1 MTISN
6 IQKKKFLDNIYR
18 LMYSTGNSMSDTVV
32 RQPDD
37 RDVKK
42 EFDNYFSIN
51 RIGLPL
57 SNDINVLRNT
67 PVTNPDLMN
76 LFMSRSLL
84 NMEVLY
90 DSVHENNE
98 EMMKVIT
105 VLNKRLEHLRSKRV
119 SLEKKIDDLLFA
131 NSNTDGYFYSFS
143 ETFSNLQNVDLNL
156 TTCFVDTENRKA
168 TLPNLKSSAFDFN
181 APGKI
186 NLSNVKYNVI
196 FNGATMVDNQPLPNS
211 NNIFDG
217 LNDTTS
223 VVSYTSSTLGPC
235 AMVLTIPLSTPFVV
249 SKIDGRLNTS
259 SSIITTVEIYDNNQP
274 QNVQYKRKQSN
285 SDYEK
290 FSFDFNPQTSGV
302 IRITL
307 IKYEPDVTY
316 PTRTTDKYEYRFEIK
331 DLVIS
336 GQYYDKQAVLVSSPV
351 ELSAGNE
358 NKIIDAVSIEARN
371 TNQESGDIN
380 FFIAEDVS
388 GAVNVSDFNWIPIS
402 SSSSSSQSFDKI
414 ISFNKSSKKFKSIKT
429 NGTSS
434 EINLLPL
441 FSSGSLS
448 EINPSNSIYNGISV
462 YRIGIIPEQDNPYN
476 PYMLDSINSIS
487 SKSVSYI
494 EGLYK
499 DLNRWSSIV
508 NGSETNLNITSNP
521 NITINNI
528 PSISIESNASLT
540 SNFLQTNLLIDQPQQ
555 VNHSISKLGEA
566 IEWDLA
572 VYLNGIKIADLP
584 SGQISKDISW
594 NFIAGINK
602 LVVTFD
608 APSLGFGTVSLM
620 DGVSISNYGI
630 PFLNYYSYVDPFDFK
645 TSRTEQ
651 DFVFT
656 IDKYLGNKEIIC
668 RSEIKDNSRL
678 VYYTNE
684 VNPVEKIRFRADFTR
699 HGNPFGTPVLPEYR
713 IKFKNSNIQNK
724 QSDTLLNRN
733 EGI

>member
-18 LMYSTGNSMSDTVV
+18 LMYSTGNSVSDTVV

-37 RDVKK
+37 REVKK

-90 DSVHENNE
+90 DSVHENNQ

-105 VLNKRLEHLRSKRV
+105 VLNKRLESLRSKRV

-143 ETFSNLQNVDLNL
+143 ETFSNLENVDLSL
-156 TTCFVDTENRKA
+156 SSCFVDTANRKA
-168 TLPNLKSSAFDFN
+168 TLPNLKSSPLDFN
-181 APGKI
+181 APGKV
-186 NLSNVKYNVI
+186 NLSNVKYNII
-196 FNGATMVDNQPLPNS
+196 FNGATMVDNQTLPHA

-223 VVSYTSSTLGPC
+223 VVSYSSSNLGPC
-235 AMVLTIPLSTPFVV
+235 AMVLTIPLTTPFVV

-259 SSIITTVEIYDNNQP
+259 SSIVTTVEIYDNNQP
-274 QNVQYKRKQSN
+274 QNVQFKRKQSN

-290 FSFDFNPQTSGV
+290 FSFDFNPQTSGT

-316 PTRTTDKYEYRFEIK
+316 PTRTADKYEYRFEIK
-331 DLVIS
+331 DLIIS
-336 GQYYDKQAVLVSSPV
+336 GQYYDKQAILVSSPI
-351 ELSAGNE
+351 ELSPGNE
-358 NKIIDAVSIEARN
+358 NKIIDAVSIEAAN
-371 TNQESGDIN
+371 SNQDSGEIN
-380 FFIAEDVS
+380 FFVAEDVP
-388 GAVNVSDFNWIPIS
+388 GAVNISDFSWIPIS

-429 NGTSS
+429 NAIES

-448 EINPSNSIYNGISV
+448 EVNPSNSIYNGISV
-462 YRIGIIPEQDNPYN
+462 YRVGIVPEEDSPYN

-499 DLNRWSSIV
+499 DLSRWSNII
-508 NGSETNLNITSNP
+508 NGSELNLNVTFNP
-521 NITINNI
+521 NITINNL
-528 PSISIESNASLT
+528 PSIPIESNASLT
-540 SNFLQTNLLIDQPQQ
+540 SNFLQSNILVEEPQQ
-555 VNHSISKLGEA
+555 VNHSISKVGEA
-566 IEWDLA
+566 IDWNLA
-572 VYLNGIKIADLP
+572 VYLNGIKIVDLP
-584 SGQISKDISW
+584 AGQVSKDISW
-594 NFIAGINK
+594 NFIQGINK
-602 LVVTFD
+602 LVVAFD
-608 APSLGFGTVSLM
+608 APTLGSGTVSLM

-630 PFLNYYSYVDPFDFK
+630 PFLEYYSYVDPFDFK
-645 TSRTEQ
+645 TSRTEK

-656 IDKYLGNKEIIC
+656 IDKYLGNKEILC
-668 RSEIKDNSRL
+668 RSQIKNNSRL
-678 VYYTNE
+678 AYYTNSI
-684 VNPVEKIRFRADFTR
+684 NPVEKIRFRADFTR
-699 HGNPFGTPVLPEYR
+699 HNNPFGTPVLPEYR
-713 IKFKNSNIQNK
+713 IKFKNSNIETTESNG
-724 QSDTLLNRN
+724 LLSGS